1 MEIRKRP
8 ALKLKKKP
16 LENVLNIISLL
27 VYIGS
32 VIHLFMHWS
41 SLPNR
46 VPIHYNLVGE
56 IDKWGSKEA
65 IFFLPITGAIL
76 WMGLTILEK
85 FPHLYNYLVVLT
97 EENIE
102 RQYKNASTM
111 INVVKNEILLYIA
124 YCSWKDVNI
133 TYGRDVVLETW
144 DLPIFLLILFGSI
157 GFFIIRSFRLQ

>member
-1 MEIRKRP
+1 MGQQR
-8 ALKLKKKP
+8 
-16 LENVLNIISLL
+16 
-27 VYIGS
+27 G
-32 VIHLFMHWS
+32 H
-41 SLPNR
+41 
-46 VPIHYNLVGE
+46 
-56 IDKWGSKEA
+56 
-65 IFFLPITGAIL
+65 FFLPITGAIL
-76 WMGLTILEK
+76 WMGLAILEK
-85 FPHLYNYLVVLT
+85 FPHLYNYMVVLT

>member
-16 LENVLNIISLL
+16 VENVLNIISLL

-56 IDKWGSKEA
+56 VDKWGSKED

-76 WMGLTILEK
+76 WIGLTILEK
-85 FPHLYNYLVVLT
+85 FPHIYNYTVTLT

-102 RQYKNASTM
+102 QQYKNGRTM
-111 INVVKNEILLYIA
+111 INVVKNEIFIYMA
-124 YCSWKDVNI
+124 YCNWKDVNVA
-133 TYGRDVVLETW
+133 YGHHVLLDNRDSL
-144 DLPIFLLILFGSI
+144 IFLIILFGSMA
-157 GFFIIRSFRLQ
+157 FFIIKSFRLQ